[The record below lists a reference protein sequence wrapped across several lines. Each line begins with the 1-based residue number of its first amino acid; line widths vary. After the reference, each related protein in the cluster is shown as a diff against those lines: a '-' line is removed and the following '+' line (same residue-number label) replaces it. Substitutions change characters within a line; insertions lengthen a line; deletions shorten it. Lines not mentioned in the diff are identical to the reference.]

1 MISDRVELLNIYK
14 NVLIGRNEFPNKFWN
29 RDDRY
34 EIFKMFTRYYAYVV
48 CNLNNLKLYEC
59 NRKKFFRNAM
69 LEDAMALLFNG
80 SNSGKSML
88 YCFDELEVS
97 GFEFTI
103 EGYDYTEEQ
112 VRQRFKDLI
121 ENKLHLEP
129 KTALG
134 KVAYKDL
141 ATNHCDFMVTYYSY
155 SIETLFHIA
164 YRDLYDYPKSKR
176 YDRIFRCSD
185 DTLDTI
191 LFLVSLYLDKDIN
204 DLIISDLES
213 DENFWVILGRLG
225 RNCNLD
231 NHKKSIINKLKK
243 GEIPSITITDDNRAE
258 ANEIIKNK
266 LKQVLVWQ
274 I

>member
-1 MISDRVELLNIYK
+1 MISDRVELLNLYK
-14 NVLIGRNEFPNKFWN
+14 NVLMSRDEFPNKFWH
-29 RDDRY
+29 REDRY
-34 EIFKMFTRYYAYVV
+34 ELFKMFTRYYAYVV
-48 CNLNNLKLYEC
+48 MGMNNTQLYDC
-59 NRKKFFRNAM
+59 NRKEFFRNAM
-69 LEDAMALLFNG
+69 LEDSMALLFNG

-97 GFEFTI
+97 GFEFII

-112 VRQRFKDLI
+112 VRQRFRDLI

-134 KVAYKDL
+134 KVTYKDL
-141 ATNHCDFMVTYYSY
+141 AANHCDFMVTYYGY

-164 YRDLYDYPKSKR
+164 YSDLYDCPKSKR
-176 YDRIFRCSD
+176 YDSIFRCSD

-204 DLIISDLES
+204 DLIPSDLES

-231 NHKKSIINKLKK
+231 KHKKSIINKLKK
-243 GEIPSITITDDNRAE
+243 GTIPSIIITDNNRAE
-258 ANEIIKNK
+258 ASEIIKNK
-266 LKQVLVWQ
+266 LKQVFVWQ